1 MFYFDL
7 TIYYPVLGFFVNLFA
22 AVDYFARVVANT
34 RCTSGFVLFTQI
46 RYTDYLTTCPL
57 LVLDL
62 LWNLEA
68 PYKW

>member
-1 MFYFDL
+1 MSKTAFSV
-7 TIYYPVLGFFVNLFA
+7 IGFFINLFSSIA
-22 AVDYFARVVANT
+22 YFARVIANSQ
-34 RCTSGFVLFTQI
+34 CSPGFLMLTHY
-46 RYTDYLTTCPL
+46 RYCDYITTCPF

>member
-1 MFYFDL
+1 
-7 TIYYPVLGFFVNLFA
+7 
-22 AVDYFARVVANT
+22 VDYFARVVANT
-34 RCTSGFVLFTQI
+34 RCTVGFVIFTQI
-46 RYTDYLTTCPL
+46 RYAEYLVTCPL